1 VRRMKI
7 TKDKIEKEIE
17 FNKECVEDSKIR
29 GHRGSRL
36 DFKDLAKCE
45 LLRGNI
51 RKAQEYFR
59 ESDISWLEYLDH
71 NKDYIKREWRD
82 PYPYISC
89 YTDRMLIIFFAY
101 SYEKARDYVDSN
113 LEMIEKYSEENV
125 KGTNEEEYPGSSS
138 DQIAYEKE
146 ILLHTYL
153 MVKDTE
159 SALEVIKEIYDRF
172 ERSKC
177 KTYKKGSYP
186 TVLHAKLTATVVNGI
201 IEEDKDL
208 FLNGL
213 KELSVLWDKLI
224 DKSVVDYANLTMIL
238 YSEMARQIWP
248 DLVVDSLHVPEQLKS
263 SSYFKELEKLE
274 GDEK

>member
-1 VRRMKI
+1 MKI
-7 TKDKIEKEIE
+7 TKNKIEKEIE
-17 FNKECVEDSKIR
+17 FYKDCIEGYGGDELV
-29 GHRGSRL
+29 
-36 DFKDLAKCE
+36 FKNLAKCE
-45 LLRGNI
+45 LLRGDI

-113 LEMIEKYSEENV
+113 LEMIEKCSQENV
-125 KGTNEEEYPGSSS
+125 KSTNEEEYPGTSS

-159 SALEVIKEIYDRF
+159 SASEVIKEIYDRF
-172 ERSKC
+172 ERSKR
-177 KTYKKGSYP
+177 KTYKKGSKYP

-213 KELSVLWDKLI
+213 KDLSELWENLI
-224 DKSVVDYANLTMIL
+224 DKSAVDYADLKMIF

-248 DLVVDSLHVPEQLKS
+248 DLVVDSLHIPEKLKS
-263 SSYFKELEKLE
+263 SSYFKELE